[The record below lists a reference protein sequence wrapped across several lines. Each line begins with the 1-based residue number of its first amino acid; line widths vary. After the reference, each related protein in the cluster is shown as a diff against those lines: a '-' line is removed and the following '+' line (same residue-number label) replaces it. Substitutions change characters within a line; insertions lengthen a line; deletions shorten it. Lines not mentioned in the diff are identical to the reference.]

1 MIILSYLKK
10 GENVIVGNQKGV
22 IINVS
27 PGLPTSYDILNER
40 NKIISA
46 YNYEVKLDIKKERKK
61 KLNKILSKI

>member
-27 PGLPTSYDILNER
+27 PGLPTRYDILNER
-40 NKIISA
+40 NKVISA